1 MPQIPVYDGPQVKVR
16 ALQPVMQRT
25 PDVSSGLQSLAR
37 TAQGIGELADR
48 EVQRQ
53 AEAEANRIDTEI
65 TAGWLEWD
73 SATRQKYRGQNVGE
87 YEAEAR
93 KWWNDAREKYGSG
106 ASPLVRDR
114 VGQALAR
121 KQTQALG
128 SVLGYVSTERERFA
142 DDSAEAAAQTT
153 IEFGVDTGDTAGAA
167 ARVRQIAAEKGA
179 RKGWSTEMVQAE
191 QQRLLGTLHL
201 AAITRMAD
209 TAPDKA
215 AEYYQANKGEIPA
228 TAQARV
234 EELIKASGDNQ
245 FATQFAAERASLPL
259 SEQLAEAGKITDP
272 ERREKALQQ
281 IRNNHALVQQAQ
293 REREQAAS
301 DQAWQTVGA
310 GKRPPETV
318 LMRMNGR
325 ERVQLQDYLRER
337 AKQAAA
343 GTPVKTDFATWYE
356 LSNRIAAGEK
366 IDLRPYATKISES
379 DLQALTTKQQAV
391 GKPGAQEALFTLQ
404 QRVEKT
410 FPGLGI
416 DPKRDPESAYAVL
429 SEVDR
434 RIRAASV
441 DKKLT
446 PDDEQKIVDSV
457 VLDRVYVDE
466 WGSDPQ
472 KPVAALTP
480 EELSD
485 AYVNVGG
492 RRVKVSSV
500 PMADRQQI
508 TAALRAA
515 GRPATEQ
522 AIVELYLRAQQQK
535 TPNAAR

>member
-301 DQAWQTVGA
+301 DEAWQLVGS
-310 GKRPPETV
+310 GRRVPETV

-325 ERVQLQDYLRER
+325 ERVQLQDYLRDR

-343 GTPVKTDFATWYE
+343 GTPVKTDWATYIDLRE
-356 LSNRIAAGEK
+356 KLAAGEK
-366 IDLRPYATKISES
+366 VDLRPYALKIAGPQMEQLLDIQTRRNDPKKAPEVASAEQQIGAYVDQMELGGTKKAEERGKFKAAAQ
-379 DLQALTTKQQAV
+379 DLFNEHLKRTGKEPTFDERQKILDQLTVEVVTKPGWLWDTKGKAFELPREQLRQQATGAARRV
-391 GKPGAQEALFTLQ
+391 TTIEEARALPPGTRF
-404 QRVEKT
+404 
-410 FPGLGI
+410 I
-416 DPKRDPESAYAVL
+416 DPNGIE
-429 SEVDR
+429 
-434 RIRAASV
+434 RIR
-441 DKKLT
+441 
-446 PDDEQKIVDSV
+446 
-457 VLDRVYVDE
+457 
-466 WGSDPQ
+466 
-472 KPVAALTP
+472 
-480 EELSD
+480 
-485 AYVNVGG
+485 
-492 RRVKVSSV
+492 
-500 PMADRQQI
+500 
-508 TAALRAA
+508 
-515 GRPATEQ
+515 
-522 AIVELYLRAQQQK
+522 
-535 TPNAAR
+535 

>member
-37 TAQGIGELADR
+37 VAEGFGQIADRVVNQQADIEAFSAQERILKAQNDWEVEARRVAQGEKAVGYRQQVEDWWKTVR
-48 EVQRQ
+48 EQ
-53 AEAEANRIDTEI
+53 EFSK
-65 TAGWLEWD
+65 L
-73 SATRQKYRGQNVGE
+73 
-87 YEAEAR
+87 
-93 KWWNDAREKYGSG
+93 
-106 ASPLVRDR
+106 SP
-114 VGQALAR
+114 
-121 KQTQALG
+121 
-128 SVLGYVSTERERFA
+128 
-142 DDSAEAAAQTT
+142 
-153 IEFGVDTGDTAGAA
+153 
-167 ARVRQIAAEKGA
+167 
-179 RKGWSTEMVQAE
+179 M
-191 QQRLLGTLHL
+191 
-201 AAITRMAD
+201 
-209 TAPDKA
+209 
-215 AEYYQANKGEIPA
+215 
-228 TAQARV
+228 AQARV
-234 EELIKASGDNQ
+234 SKALSASYRAAVEAAGNYERQQVEIGARSKLNGSLAQLQTQAIKAGAVGAPAVVQAGIDTIRAFGRERGVDVTPEITKFTSGVHLNLIEGMASQNAAEARRYFNENRDQIDSGTWDRVEKVIKAEEDNQ
-245 FATQFAAERASLPL
+245 FAKAEATRIYTLPAAERAAA
-259 SEQLAEAGKITDP
+259 LAKITDP
-272 ERREKALQQ
+272 DRLAKTRTEF
-281 IRNNHALVQQAQ
+281 NNIVAVESQAQ

-318 LMRMNGR
+318 LMQMNGR